1 MTIEAG
7 NGGTQMA
14 HAGTPTNLAMQPTT
28 ETLNGLWRALLAAVV
43 LFALVAGMVF
53 VGTNVAAKHYAVPA
67 ADRSYDQ
74 IQQIRGGAILAPA
87 DRSYDQIEQVRGGT
101 VLAPAVHYPDVSYE
115 QNSAPT
121 RISGTVPYSHP
132 GQIKGH
138 RGAMVDQ

>member
-1 MTIEAG
+1 
-7 NGGTQMA
+7 MA
-14 HAGTPTNLAMQPTT
+14 HAGTPTNLAKQPAAA
-28 ETLNGLWRALLAAVV
+28 TLNGLWQALLAAVV

-53 VGTNVAAKHYAVPA
+53 VGMNVAAKRSAAPA

-74 IQQIRGGAILAPA
+74 IEQIRGGAILAPA

-101 VLAPAVHYPDVSYE
+101 VLAPAVHYPDVTYE

-132 GQIKGH
+132 GLIKGH